1 MNPEDLVLE
10 EASTET
16 VIPKAGRRKGA
27 VGLNKL
33 KEGKVIELIQP
44 TSVAN
49 EEEPTPISM
58 TAARKLLKSTKP
70 PRIISEESKK
80 IMLANLEK
88 GRQVRAAMLKAK
100 KEEEAKEVE
109 VAKKELVIKKYI
121 VKPKQQHRKRKIDSP
136 NPPPEEDTEP
146 IQTEDFTEAD
156 TDMEMYK
163 KIKRQERLLKKIKQV
178 KQQVAPVVAPVVEPL
193 PPLQPPKKIPSVPV
207 YSVFY

>member
-1 MNPEDLVLE
+1 MNPEDLALE
-10 EASTET
+10 ETATET
-16 VIPKAGRRKGA
+16 VVPKAGRRKGA

-33 KEGKVIELIQP
+33 KEGKVIEFIQP

-70 PRIISEESKK
+70 PRIISEESKQ

-109 VAKKELVIKKYI
+109 IAKKELVIKKYI
-121 VKPKQQHRKRKIDSP
+121 VKPKQQHRKRKIESP

-178 KQQVAPVVAPVVEPL
+178 KQQVAPVVEKPL

>member
-1 MNPEDLVLE
+1 MNQEDSVLE

-109 VAKKELVIKKYI
+109 AAKKELVIKKYI
-121 VKPKQQHRKRKIDSP
+121 VKPKQQHRKRKIESP

-178 KQQVAPVVAPVVEPL
+178 KQQVASVVEKPL
-193 PPLQPPKKIPSVPV
+193 PPLQPSKKIPSVPV

>member
-58 TAARKLLKSTKP
+58 TAARKLLKS

-121 VKPKQQHRKRKIDSP
+121 VKPKQQHRKRKIESP

-178 KQQVAPVVAPVVEPL
+178 KQQVAPVVEKPL

>member
-1 MNPEDLVLE
+1 MNQEESALE
-10 EASTET
+10 QASAET

-109 VAKKELVIKKYI
+109 TAKKELVIKKYI
-121 VKPKQQHRKRKIDSP
+121 VKPKQQHRKRKIESP
-136 NPPPEEDTEP
+136 IPPPEEDTEP

-178 KQQVAPVVAPVVEPL
+178 KQQVASVVEKPL
-193 PPLQPPKKIPSVPV
+193 PPLQPSKKIPSVPV